1 MVFKKS
7 IEMCYK
13 LKKINKK
20 IKTKIDLNKVNLEN
34 INNYLNSK
42 KISSDDFAK
51 VLLKLSNNS
60 NSTIHS
66 PI

>member
-1 MVFKKS
+1 
-7 IEMCYK
+7 MCYK

-60 NSTIHS
+60 NSTIHF
-66 PI
+66 PL